1 MVPITRNTVALARL
15 PARQP
20 SPWRPLVPAAR
31 PLAQP
36 RLVCRWQPAADGRGL
51 EMCWVLDEAP
61 WHMPARPRPARRG
74 CNHRRPGTHARFSM
88 HPLLR
93 LAAA

>member
-1 MVPITRNTVALARL
+1 VLITRNTVALARL
-15 PARQP
+15 PVRHP
-20 SPWRPLVPAAR
+20 SPWRVPVPAAR

-51 EMCWVLDEAP
+51 EMCWVLDEAR

-74 CNHRRPGTHARFSM
+74 RNPGRASAPARLPM